1 MNVAEILQCIE
12 SKTGHKLRGS
22 GHSYSGLCPA
32 HKDKNPSFSIS
43 QSNTGTILMHCHAG
57 CTFDEIC
64 NSLNID
70 SKKLF
75 PSMEIDPSKIE
86 RIEYTYHDEKGNI
99 LYRKIRGHLEKKFFF
114 ERYENSVWKNGL
126 ESIRRVL
133 YNLPEVQLAIQ
144 NNRPVV
150 IVEGEKD
157 AETLR
162 RHGYVATTND
172 SGAGP
177 NKWKKEY
184 SECLKNAHVLL
195 FYDYDQAGAQ
205 HRDNIITQLQVY
217 AASIKVI
224 HLPGF
229 EIQDK
234 HGLDVTDWLQRGHT
248 FSELEKL
255 IQDAPLINFFSP
267 SKTEAD
273 RIKAVSAEELIEMKI
288 EQPET
293 LLHPFITK
301 SSLGMIYAQ
310 RGIGKTFFTLSLG
323 MAVASGGQFL
333 KYSAPKP
340 YKVLYLDGEMS
351 IFSMQDRISKAYS
364 SQKNKPPKN
373 YFKLVNAFL
382 QDLPLPDLATS
393 EGQRA
398 LQPLINDSD
407 LIIVDN
413 LSCWVTSGAE
423 NEGESWLPILQ
434 WALKQRRQGKAV
446 IFIHHSNKK
455 NGQRGSSRKE
465 DALDYVIK
473 LDKLE
478 KYDNKEGAC
487 FGMSFEKN
495 RSWLGSDVESL
506 NVKLIDT
513 IDGKREWEWS
523 ATRSDG
529 MATEISKLKA
539 EGKTVRDIAKE
550 LNISASTVSRRSA
563 Q

>member
-1 MNVAEILQCIE
+1 VKHGLLDTPVLYLSRYINQNKSEYYRLLQVVRD
-12 SKTGHKLRGS
+12 HQ
-22 GHSYSGLCPA
+22 
-32 HKDKNPSFSIS
+32 DW
-43 QSNTGTILMHCHAG
+43 
-57 CTFDEIC
+57 
-64 NSLNID
+64 
-70 SKKLF
+70 
-75 PSMEIDPSKIE
+75 
-86 RIEYTYHDEKGNI
+86 EKWV
-99 LYRKIRGHLEKKFFF
+99 LYMLE
-114 ERYENSVWKNGL
+114 GL
-126 ESIRRVL
+126 EQTSH
-133 YNLPEVQLAIQ
+133 Q
-144 NNRPVV
+144 
-150 IVEGEKD
+150 
-157 AETLR
+157 
-162 RHGYVATTND
+162 TTRLILGMRD
-172 SGAGP
+172 L
-177 NKWKKEY
+177 WKKEY
-184 SECLKNAHVLL
+184 SECLQNAHVLL

-205 HRDNIITQLQVY
+205 HRDNIITQLQGY
-217 AASIKVI
+217 AASIQVI

-333 KYSAPKP
+333 KFSAPKP

-373 YFKLVNAFL
+373 HFKLVNAFL

-407 LIIVDN
+407 LIIGDN

-473 LDKLE
+473 LDNWSLDKIWPQ
-478 KYDNKEGAC
+478 AIP
-487 FGMSFEKN
+487 
-495 RSWLGSDVESL
+495 RSYH
-506 NVKLIDT
+506 
-513 IDGKREWEWS
+513 
-523 ATRSDG
+523 
-529 MATEISKLKA
+529 
-539 EGKTVRDIAKE
+539 
-550 LNISASTVSRRSA
+550 
-563 Q
+563 